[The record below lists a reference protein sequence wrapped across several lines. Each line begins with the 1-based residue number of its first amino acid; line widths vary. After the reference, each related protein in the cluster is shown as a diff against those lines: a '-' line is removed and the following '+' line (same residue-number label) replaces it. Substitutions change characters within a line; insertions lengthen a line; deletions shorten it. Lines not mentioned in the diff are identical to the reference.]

1 MQRGSMRQ
9 KRLCRSRMR
18 RRFERRPLSG
28 NWGRTGIASVCALC
42 GGKGEGRGWGGG
54 TNGNFTI
61 CDQLFSVFISDLK
74 IPFSTLDAYIHKRPN
89 SPRSG

>member
-9 KRLCRSRMR
+9 KRLCRFRMR

-42 GGKGEGRGWGGG
+42 GGKGEGRGSGGEQMA
-54 TNGNFTI
+54 I
-61 CDQLFSVFISDLK
+61 SQYAISCLVFLCPI
-74 IPFSTLDAYIHKRPN
+74 
-89 SPRSG
+89 